1 MIVAKTREIDGIKTV
16 IGLSELQVDPVETER
31 AIKEDYQKSNEFQAL
46 AVRLTKIRSYTQAIN
61 TLDVSASK
69 LYHRVAKR
77 LDKIIFDVKP
87 EDLMTIES
95 EKLLEYANLK
105 VANQGSVKA
114 IESELPEVDV
124 NLKKRRL
131 ALIKDNAV
139 YFEPSKNDVILTDK
153 QVTDFKAK
161 LVKLGK
167 KQFLTLEG
175 YIIDDHRNRITYFKN
190 TDKTWTVKKIM
201 VLGDKIDSLA
211 VFSEDLT
218 DSQRQEVGEY
228 QETVRI
234 SGLSVSD
241 KALEVE
247 SMRDSLAGQA
257 AMMRSKLE
265 IQEDPDALTK
275 AKDWY
280 NAEVLKMED
289 KYK

>member
-1 MIVAKTREIDGIKTV
+1 MIVAVTREIDGIKTV
-16 IGLSELQVDPVETER
+16 IGLSELQVDPVETEK
-31 AIKEDYQKSNEFQAL
+31 AIKKDYLKSNEFQAL

-61 TLDVSASK
+61 TIDISASK

-87 EDLMTIES
+87 EDLTTVES

-114 IESELPEVDV
+114 IESELPKVDI

-131 ALIKDNAV
+131 ALIAENAV

-167 KQFLTLEG
+167 KQFLTLDG
-175 YIIDDHRNRITYFKN
+175 AIINDNRNRITYFKN
-190 TDKTWTVKKIM
+190 TDKTWTIKKIM
-201 VLGDKIDSLA
+201 VLDEAIDSLCI
-211 VFSEDLT
+211 FSEDLT
-218 DSQRQEVGEY
+218 DLQRQEIAEY

-234 SGLSVSD
+234 AGLSVSD

-247 SMRDSLAGQA
+247 SMKDYLAGQA

-265 IQEDPDALTK
+265 IQDDSEALSK
-275 AKDWY
+275 AQTWF
-280 NAEVLKMED
+280 NTELSALED
-289 KYK
+289 KYA